1 MKVKPIEKRR
11 QRIWLSVCNDIFGRA
26 TPAIAEGENMKYKLA
41 IALMLA
47 VGLSTAQEP
56 DNSKKNE
63 RDRSDATLT
72 AGKQSNDKK
81 DLQLLRDIRRD
92 VTKTDSFSTYAKNV
106 KIITL
111 NGRVTLRGPV
121 KTQDEKAAIEAIAKK
136 YAGDTSV
143 DSYLEIAPG
152 KP

>member
-1 MKVKPIEKRR
+1 M
-11 QRIWLSVCNDIFGRA
+11 N
-26 TPAIAEGENMKYKLA
+26 YKLA
-41 IALMLA
+41 VALLLA

-92 VTKTDSFSTYAKNV
+92 VTKSDNFSTYAKNV

-111 NGRVTLRGPV
+111 NGRVILRGPV
-121 KTQDEKAAIEAIAKK
+121 KTQDEKAAIEAIAKR
-136 YAGDTSV
+136 YAGDSSV
-143 DSYLEIAPG
+143 DSYLEIAPA